1 MLRKLTKRQRRFAG
15 AGLALAGVLALAV
28 SLDLLLPPDLSR
40 YEERS
45 TLVLDADGGILR
57 AFTTSDGMW
66 RLPVTVA
73 EVDPNYIE
81 ALIAYEDQ
89 RFYSH
94 PGVDPIAVVRAG
106 IQWATHGRIVSGAS
120 TLTMQTVRLLEPRP
134 RTLTSKVIEAL
145 RALQLERR
153 YSKDEIL
160 SMYLTLAPFGGNLEG
175 VRAASLAYFGKEPAE
190 LSVSQAAL
198 LVALP
203 QSPERLRPDR
213 HPDAAGEGRARVLAL
228 LADRDAITDQT
239 AAEANEDPVPAAR
252 AELPFHA
259 PRLARALRARA
270 GEDGVVRTF
279 IDRRVQSHVE
289 RISGEVAS
297 GFEDPASLAI
307 VVVENVTRRVVAYSG
322 GADFWG
328 PEGQVDV
335 ARALRSPGSA
345 LKPFIYGMAFDDLA
359 LHPET
364 LITDQ
369 ASVFGTYAPQNFDRE
384 FLGEVTVRT
393 ALQQSLNV
401 PAVMVLDGIGPMRF
415 ASRLR
420 QVGARIEFGN
430 LGGQPSLPLAL
441 GGVGISLTD
450 LTMLYAGLA
459 EGGEVRPLLFAQGD
473 ESGAPRREMSE
484 AAAWYVTDILEGA
497 PLPDGRG
504 QGRGQMRAS
513 AIAYKTGT
521 SYGYRD
527 AWAVGYS
534 TDYTVGIWVGRPDGS
549 PRPGSYGRNTAAP
562 VLFQVFDQLPV
573 DAAPHPVPAGVMQ
586 VTSRA
591 ALPAS
596 MQRYRAPQLW
606 ADARGNEAAPPPR
619 IAFPPAGATIDLD
632 DGGVE
637 LSLRALGGTPPLRWM
652 VDGEVLPAAD
662 VYQPTLWRAEGAGF
676 TEIAVIDAEGRT
688 DRTQV
693 RLSRR

>member
-1 MLRKLTKRQRRFAG
+1 
-15 AGLALAGVLALAV
+15 
-28 SLDLLLPPDLSR
+28 
-40 YEERS
+40 
-45 TLVLDADGGILR
+45 VLDAEGGILR

-66 RLPVTVA
+66 RLPVEA
-73 EVDPNYIE
+73 GQVDENYVD

-94 PGVDPIAVVRAG
+94 PGIDPLAIVRAAG
-106 IQWATHGRIVSGAS
+106 QWARHWRIVSGAS
-120 TLTMQTVRLLEPRP
+120 TLTMQTVRLLEPRS
-134 RTLTSKVIEAL
+134 RTLGAKVIEAL

-153 YSKDEIL
+153 YRKDEIL
-160 SMYLTLAPFGGNLEG
+160 SIYLTLAPFGGNLEG

-213 HPDAAGEGRARVLAL
+213 NPGAATVARARVLAL
-228 LADRDAITDQT
+228 LADRGALTASD
-239 AAEANEDPVPAAR
+239 AAEANEDPLPSAR
-252 AELPFHA
+252 AALPFRA
-259 PRLARALRARA
+259 PRLARALRRTADDN
-270 GEDGVVRTF
+270 GMVRTY
-279 IDRRVQSHVE
+279 IDPTIQAQVE
-289 RISGEVAS
+289 RISDEVAA
-297 GFEDPASLAI
+297 GLEGEASLAI
-307 VVVENVTRRVVAYSG
+307 IVVENATRRVVAYSG
-322 GADFWG
+322 GSDFWG
-328 PEGQVDV
+328 PGGQVDL
-335 ARALRSPGSA
+335 ARAARSPGSA

-369 ASVFGTYAPQNFDRE
+369 ASIFGTYAPQNFDRE

-401 PAVMVLDGIGPMRF
+401 PAVMVLDGVGPMRF

-420 QVGARIEFGN
+420 QVGADLQFGS

-450 LTMLYAGLA
+450 LTMLYTALA
-459 EGGEVRPLLFAQGD
+459 DGGSARPLIFSDQDDPA
-473 ESGAPRREMSE
+473 APRHLMGE

-497 PLPDGRG
+497 PLPEGRG
-504 QGRGQMRAS
+504 QGRGHVQQG

-527 AWAVGYS
+527 AWAVGYAGH
-534 TDYTVGIWVGRPDGS
+534 YTVGIWVGRPDGS

-562 VLFQVFDQLPV
+562 VLFQVFDQLPISAIPQ
-573 DAAPHPVPAGVMQ
+573 AAPEDVIRVA
-586 VTSRA
+586 RRND
-591 ALPAS
+591 LPLV

-606 ADARGNEAAPPPR
+606 ANASGREVAPPPR
-619 IAFPPAGATIDLD
+619 IAFPPAGANINLMGDQGT
-632 DGGVE
+632 E
-637 LSLRALGGTPPLRWM
+637 LSFRALGGTPPLRWM
-652 VDGEVLPAAD
+652 VDGALVPAAD
-662 VYQPTLWRAEGAGF
+662 IYQPTLWRTADPGF
-676 TEIAVIDAEGRT
+676 ADITVIDAEGRV
-688 DRTQV
+688 DRARI
-693 RLSRR
+693 RLIN

>member
-1 MLRKLTKRQRRFAG
+1 VFRVLTKGQRYAAAGFAV
-15 AGLALAGVLALAV
+15 AVLVGIIV
-28 SLDLLLPPDLSR
+28 SLDLLFPPDLSR

-45 TLVLDADGGILR
+45 TVVLDARGGILR

-66 RLPVTVA
+66 RLPVQA
-73 EVDPNYIE
+73 EDVDPNYID
-81 ALIAYEDQ
+81 ALVAYEDQ
-89 RFYSH
+89 RFYHH
-94 PGVDPIAVVRAG
+94 PGVDAFAVVRAAA
-106 IQWATHGRIVSGAS
+106 QWASHGRIVSGAS

-134 RTLTSKVIEAL
+134 RTFGSKVIEAL
-145 RALQLERR
+145 RAFQLERR
-153 YSKDEIL
+153 HTKNEIL

-175 VRAASLAYFGKEPAE
+175 VRAASLAYFDKEPAE

-213 HPDAAGEGRARVLAL
+213 HPVAAAAARERVLAL
-228 LADRDAITDQT
+228 LSDRGAITT
-239 AAEANEDPVPAAR
+239 AASQEANEDPVPRAR

-259 PRLARALRARA
+259 PRLAQALRGQADVN
-270 GEDGVVRTF
+270 GIVHTF
-279 IDRRVQSHVE
+279 IDPQIQSHVE
-289 RISGEVAS
+289 RISAEAATGL
-297 GFEDPASLAI
+297 EDQASLAI
-307 VVVENVTRRVVAYSG
+307 VIVDNATHHVIAYSG

-345 LKPFIYGMAFDDLA
+345 LKPFIYGLAFDDLA

-369 ASVFGTYAPQNFDRE
+369 ASVFGTYAPQNFDRD

-401 PAVMVLDGIGPMRF
+401 PAVMVLDGVGPMRLS
-415 ASRLR
+415 SRLR
-420 QVGARIEFGN
+420 QAGADLEYGS

-441 GGVGISLTD
+441 GGVGISLAD
-450 LTMLYAGLA
+450 LTMLYVGIAD
-459 EGGEVRPLLFAQGD
+459 GGEVRPLVYTDHDDG
-473 ESGAPRREMSE
+473 GASYRLIGA

-504 QGRGQMRAS
+504 QGQGHVRAG
-513 AIAYKTGT
+513 AVAYKTGT

-527 AWAVGYS
+527 AWAVGYT

-562 VLFQVFDQLPV
+562 ILFQVFDQLPASV
-573 DAAPHPVPAGVMQ
+573 RPRAVPEGVLQ
-586 VTSRA
+586 VTSRDE
-591 ALPAS
+591 LPPA
-596 MQRYRAPQLW
+596 MRRYHAPQLW
-606 ADARGNEAAPPPR
+606 AGASTRQDAPPPR
-619 IAFPPAGATIDLD
+619 IAFPPAGANINLD
-632 DGGVE
+632 ADGVE

-652 VDGEVLPAAD
+652 VDGEVLPEASA
-662 VYQPTLWRAEGAGF
+662 YQPTLWHANAPGF
-676 TEIAVIDAEGRT
+676 TELTVIDAEGRS
-688 DRTQV
+688 DRAQV
-693 RLSRR
+693 RLTVR